1 MPWLVIGPKVGSL
14 HVRQVASNA
23 VMSESDQSTYCSCG
37 AVPAAVVLSS
47 SAVHGDGDDG
57 TGLP

>member
-23 VMSESDQSTYCSCG
+23 VMSESDQSTYLLLLRC
-37 AVPAAVVLSS
+37 SS
-47 SAVHGDGDDG
+47 SSSGAQ
-57 TGLP
+57 

>member
-1 MPWLVIGPKVGSL
+1 VPWLVIGPEVGSL
-14 HVRQVASNA
+14 HVRQVAINA

-37 AVPAAVVLSS
+37 AVPAAVVLS
-47 SAVHGDGDDG
+47 AVHGDGDDG